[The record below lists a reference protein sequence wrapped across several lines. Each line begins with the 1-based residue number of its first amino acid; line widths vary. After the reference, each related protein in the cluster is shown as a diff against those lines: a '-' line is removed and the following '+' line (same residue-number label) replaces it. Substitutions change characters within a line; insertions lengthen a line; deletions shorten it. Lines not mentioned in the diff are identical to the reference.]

1 MVRLKNGDLIT
12 EEIKK
17 AFKEKTTY
25 SYLDVYNGET
35 LEYTISYDDY
45 LTKVEYYDDKCDP
58 EDGKFI
64 GKATTRQIDVEIKNI
79 DNQFNIDGKEVEYVI
94 GVFLDNGETAEI
106 SYGRFIPSEIE
117 NKEIEETT
125 TFTAYD
131 YMAKTDIPYTCTIK
145 AFPVTL
151 VDFAKDVCSQCGV
164 NLGNTNFRN
173 ANKRV
178 INANPFQGGENC
190 REVVKSIAKLS
201 FSVAYIDVDNRLY
214 FGFEQKDIADEEI
227 TTDDYFE
234 LSPNTQPEPLNKV
247 TLRSSEVTASGQSI
261 GYKGNYSNDL
271 YYLVGDIV
279 NYNDTKY
286 YCIQEGKGNLPTN
299 ETYWKVYTAFEI
311 NDVKELIIE
320 EDYFAYTDTL
330 RNEFLKEAVDLYG
343 LVYYPVEIDLLGSIY
358 LQFND
363 TLKITNSK
371 NKELKTYCFN
381 NDHTY
386 NGVLYN
392 TITSPSLTDEEEKH
406 DYQTEQDNFSQRTYI
421 EINKANQSILAA
433 IKKIGE
439 ATSQYV
445 KLKAQLDEIEA
456 EIGSITDIT
465 ITGEGYGKL
474 TFTDIN
480 QSEPIYMRIHAQG
493 EDITPLYPSDNL
505 YPRNDLYP
513 HNREIIFKNTTDG
526 TEIEYNLPSNLYY
539 LDEDTYDEFVL
550 DYENTQCYVIHRVE
564 IIEGQ
569 KVKRTNEIIENIDD
583 YPSIPL
589 TEGDYTITIPYCLS
603 AYLYIRLMAKNIYT
617 SQFATQVQLNSAITQ
632 TESSITQSVNA
643 EIAKANGEIEKIS
656 GELSLKLDTNKLV
669 STINAQANVIT
680 ITSDY
685 FKLTADGHIT
695 ATGGTIA
702 GLTMSTNS
710 EGSSYLYKSFTSG
723 SSKYQSGLYIPKTTT
738 GSSVFLY
745 AGVDITSGSN
755 LLTNSNFYV
764 THNGNAYARNFN
776 IISDGALNFW
786 YSNGK
791 IQSSYNRNSITR
803 YNDDGAKWIQE
814 GRGFSNGTAISHTM
828 WIYNAQYYQIQDG
841 VHKKAIVNFH
851 RINDSSSSN
860 LDSEFYSDIH
870 VWGTRQTDGI
880 TNSIYIRGYE
890 VSTNASDE
898 RLKENIVDCTE
909 NASEIIAKIP
919 MISFD
924 WKKDIHT
931 KEAGQHIP
939 IGYGAQRTQ
948 KEYDKAV
955 NYNEENDTYQ
965 MNLINLSSL
974 HTKSIQEILKRL
986 EKLENGKTY

>member
-35 LEYTISYDDY
+35 LEYTFSYDDY

-131 YMAKTDIPYTCTIK
+131 YMSKTDIPYTCTIK

-201 FSVAYIDVDNRLY
+201 FSVAYIDIDNRLY
-214 FGFEQKDIADEEI
+214 FGFEQKDTTDEEI

-234 LSPNTQPEPLNKV
+234 LYPNTQPEPLNKV
-247 TLRSSEVTASGQSI
+247 TLRSSEVKASGQSI
-261 GYKGNYSNDL
+261 GYKGNYSNDS

-279 NYNDTKY
+279 NYNNTKY

-299 ETYWKVYTAFEI
+299 ETYWEVYTAFEI

-406 DYQTEQDNFSQRTYI
+406 NYQTEQDTFSQRTYI
-421 EINKANQSILAA
+421 EIDKANKSIVAA
-433 IKKIGE
+433 IKKLGE

-445 KLKAQLDEIEA
+445 QLKAQLDEIEA

-480 QSEPIYMRIHAQG
+480 QSEPIYMRVHAQG

-617 SQFATQVQLNSAITQ
+617 SQFATKV
-632 TESSITQSVNA
+632 
-643 EIAKANGEIEKIS
+643 
-656 GELSLKLDTNKLV
+656 ELRSSLKLTEESIISEVNKEITPVKGDVIKLSSQIEQTV
-669 STINAQANVIT
+669 KSISLKVNNGETTAGIVIT
-680 ITSDY
+680 LEREDGTSQE
-685 FKLTADGHIT
+685 LE
-695 ATGGTIA
+695 GTIDMK
-702 GLTMSTNS
+702 G
-710 EGSSYLYKSFTSG
+710 
-723 SSKYQSGLYIPKTTT
+723 
-738 GSSVFLY
+738 
-745 AGVDITSGSN
+745 
-755 LLTNSNFYV
+755 
-764 THNGNAYARNFN
+764 
-776 IISDGALNFW
+776 
-786 YSNGK
+786 
-791 IQSSYNRNSITR
+791 
-803 YNDDGAKWIQE
+803 
-814 GRGFSNGTAISHTM
+814 
-828 WIYNAQYYQIQDG
+828 
-841 VHKKAIVNFH
+841 IVNFNDLKGTGTTT
-851 RINDSSSSN
+851 INGANIMTGTITANKIDTSKLTLGTSNTGSEISASGIDWLTGQVNSPSGQSSNPIAYFGAFNKNNMHLPRHSVGAEIWDNGDIYLRRLYTESGADSSSYMGFIKTVLASN
-860 LDSEFYSDIH
+860 RVASINYILGHTSAGSRGINVNTYAESYDI
-870 VWGTRQTDGI
+870 
-880 TNSIYIRGYE
+880 YA
-890 VSTNASDE
+890 STSDE
-898 RLKENIVDCTE
+898 QLKENIVD
-909 NASEIIAKIP
+909 AEIDGLSTINKIRL
-919 MISFD
+919 ISFN
-924 WKKDIHT
+924 WKDTGKYQALGFSAQQLQTICEDFVNAVKQPENSKYDEILQVRDFNILPYVVKGLQEASAEL
-931 KEAGQHIP
+931 KEV
-939 IGYGAQRTQ
+939 
-948 KEYDKAV
+948 K
-955 NYNEENDTYQ
+955 EENE
-965 MNLINLSSL
+965 NLKLLIKNLSER
-974 HTKSIQEILKRL
+974 ID
-986 EKLENGKTY
+986 KLEGNKNG